1 MLDLED
7 LKKSVESATGIAT
20 PDAEEL
26 ERLVRNVKPSTF
38 RFKDDGFIPNHPTWP
53 LLLYPSCV
61 RLPKSRDPA
70 AIFESVFGQNG
81 WGRSWRN
88 GVYDFVHY
96 HSKTHEVL
104 AIARGKAR
112 LQFGGPK
119 GRIFDVKAGDI
130 AILPAG
136 TGHQR
141 LSASK
146 DFLAV
151 GAYPPDGVYDECKN
165 VEERKPALKAIRK
178 TARPACDPIYGVEG
192 PLVKLWRKKSAKRG
206 IR

>member
-1 MLDLED
+1 MMLDLED

-119 GRIFDVKAGDI
+119 GRIFDVERNRTKAFCEPRARDKGI
-130 AILPAG
+130 GGITRFREPS
-136 TGHQR
+136 R
-141 LSASK
+141 
-146 DFLAV
+146 
-151 GAYPPDGVYDECKN
+151 PPFST
-165 VEERKPALKAIRK
+165 RAAL
-178 TARPACDPIYGVEG
+178 
-192 PLVKLWRKKSAKRG
+192 
-206 IR
+206 

>member
-20 PDAEEL
+20 ADAEEL

-38 RFKDDGFIPNHPTWP
+38 RFQDDGFIPNHPTWP

-61 RLPKSRDPA
+61 RLPKNRDPA
-70 AIFESVFGQNG
+70 AIFESLFAQNG

-104 AIARGKAR
+104 AIARGNAR

-119 GRIFDVKAGDI
+119 GRIFDVKAGDVVV
-130 AILPAG
+130 LPAG

-146 DFLAV
+146 DFVAV
-151 GAYPPDGVYDECKN
+151 GAYPPDGVYDECRN
-165 VEERKPALKAIRK
+165 VEQRKTAQKTIRE
-178 TARPACDPIYGVEG
+178 TARPACDPVRGIGG
-192 PLVKLWRKKSAKRG
+192 PLVKLWKKKSA
-206 IR
+206 